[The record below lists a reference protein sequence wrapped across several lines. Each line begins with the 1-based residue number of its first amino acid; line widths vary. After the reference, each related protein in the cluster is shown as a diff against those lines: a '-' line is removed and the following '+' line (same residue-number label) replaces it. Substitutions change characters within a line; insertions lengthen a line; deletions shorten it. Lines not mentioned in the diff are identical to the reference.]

1 MSTAAMPPT
10 QVVSAPHIIR
20 SASILSAPH
29 RAAQHEGSSSNLG
42 TFGVR
47 QAIYHL

>member
-1 MSTAAMPPT
+1 MSTAT
-10 QVVSAPHIIR
+10 PHIQAAPPHVVR

-47 QAIYHL
+47 QVIYHP

>member
-1 MSTAAMPPT
+1 MSAAATPPT
-10 QVVSAPHIIR
+10 QVVHPNIVR

-29 RAAQHEGSSSNLG
+29 RSAQHEGSSSNLG

-47 QAIYHL
+47 QAIYHP